1 MTIAKTTTTPADL
14 VVSAFP
20 TSEEIAHALRTGNRI
35 HVDDS
40 TGDNIG
46 RSISA
51 LEATSIDE
59 VFGSELTKPSS
70 ILGTTL
76 KLERFEGLRSSD
88 FEDSALGAWAIFQAS
103 TPDGEMLT
111 IGTGAQDP
119 VVKLVKLHELGAFD
133 STPATF
139 VVFEESKKATAN
151 GYYPLNLNRVKVA
164 EDSAGNVF

>member
-1 MTIAKTTTTPADL
+1 MTIAKTNTTPADL

-40 TGDNIG
+40 SGDNIG

-59 VFGSELTKPSS
+59 VFGSDLTKPSS

-76 KLERFEGLRSSD
+76 KLERFEGLRSRLRG
-88 FEDSALGAWAIFQAS
+88 FGARRLGDL
-103 TPDGEMLT
+103 PG
-111 IGTGAQDP
+111 
-119 VVKLVKLHELGAFD
+119 FD
-133 STPATF
+133 SRRRDAHHRDRRSGSGREARQAP
-139 VVFEESKKATAN
+139 
-151 GYYPLNLNRVKVA
+151 
-164 EDSAGNVF
+164 